1 MIGQKPSKIIALY
14 DEDFSNIVTGLI
26 ERAKKNIYLTT
37 YKLEPR
43 KGPKA
48 QRINALIKQLF
59 LAGSRG
65 VDIKIMLNFLREPQ
79 SYIKYKLVCCK
90 NVSKEW
96 HNSKISNH
104 RQDFTSKAFFN

>member
-1 MIGQKPSKIIALY
+1 MIGQKESKIIALY

-26 ERAKKNIYLTT
+26 ERAKRKIYITT

-48 QRINALIKQLF
+48 QRINTLIKQLF

-65 VDIKIMLNFLREPQ
+65 VEIKIMLNFYENHKATSNINWYAARMFQ
-79 SYIKYKLVCCK
+79 K
-90 NVSKEW
+90 NGIAC
-96 HNSKISNH
+96 KISNH